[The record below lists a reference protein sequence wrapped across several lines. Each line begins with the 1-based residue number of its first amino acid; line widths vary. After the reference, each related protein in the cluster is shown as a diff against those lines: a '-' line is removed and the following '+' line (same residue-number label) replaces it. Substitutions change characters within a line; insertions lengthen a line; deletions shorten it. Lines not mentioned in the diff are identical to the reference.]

1 MEAVELYREADGCTV
16 PRVPAAAAIGVFDGV
31 HRGHQALLRRLCE
44 EARARKLLPL
54 VFTFSENPKNAKTLT
69 GEAEKLELFA
79 ALGVSA
85 VFLADYAS
93 LRALSCGEF
102 VGKYLHGIL
111 DCRAVVIGS
120 DFRFGRERS
129 GDCGAMQAL
138 FGQDTIV
145 LPPVQIDGQTVSSTE
160 IRRRLQAGDLKGA
173 ERMLGHPY
181 SFLLPVSRGRAL
193 GRELGFPTINQLPAS
208 DRLLPRFGVY
218 ASEVLVGGE
227 AYRGV
232 TNVGIKPT
240 VSSDESPLL
249 ETHILG
255 YHGEELY
262 GRTVRVSLLRMVRE
276 ERRFATVE
284 ALREQMAK
292 DIRAVSE
299 CNERDGH
306 EDG

>member
-1 MEAVELYREADGCTV
+1 MEEVEIYRETDGCIL
-16 PRVPAAAAIGVFDGV
+16 PRVPVAAAIGVFDGV
-31 HRGHQALLRRLCE
+31 HRGHQALLLRLCE

-54 VFTFSENPKNAKTLT
+54 VFTFSENPKNAKALS

-79 ALGVSA
+79 TLGVSA
-85 VFLADYAS
+85 VFLADYVS
-93 LRALSCGEF
+93 LRGLSCEEF
-102 VGKYLHGIL
+102 VGKYLRGML

-129 GDCGAMQAL
+129 GNCDTMRAL

-145 LPPVQIDGQTVSSTE
+145 LPPVKIDGQTVSSTE
-160 IRRRLQAGDLKGA
+160 IRRRLQAGDLEGA

-193 GRELGFPTINQLPAS
+193 GRELGFPTINQLPTP

-218 ASEVLVGGE
+218 ASEVFVEGGT
-227 AYRGV
+227 YLGV
-232 TNVGIKPT
+232 TNVGVKPT
-240 VSSDESPLL
+240 VSSGEAPLL
-249 ETHILG
+249 ETHILD
-255 YHGEELY
+255 YHGKELY
-262 GRTVRVSLLRMVRE
+262 GQTVRVSLLRMVRE

-292 DIRAVSE
+292 DIRSVSE
-299 CNERDGH
+299 CNERNGH